1 MALFRKKT
9 PPPDPPP
16 LDPVQIVR
24 GYHQRT
30 KHHPQR
36 YAAALGYLDW
46 ETQPDPFRRFDG
58 APLVGLPRTPAPEV
72 PYAALFTPGAVPA
85 EPLGLEAVSTFLFHA
100 LALSAWKS
108 TEGARWSL
116 RVDPSSGN
124 LHPTEGWLLLPALDG
139 LHDGSALWH
148 YAPKEHGLER
158 RATWDAAAW
167 SDVAAHL
174 PEGGFLVA
182 LSSVPWRESWKYGE
196 RAYRYCQHDVGHA
209 LGCLRLSAALLG
221 WSLERVPGLPD
232 DVLAALLGTERDD
245 ASHEH
250 EEEVPDL
257 LAVVRPVGGVGAAP
271 SGVALQPA
279 LAALSADATFAGTAN
294 ALSSDHHPW
303 DVIPVI
309 EQVTRTQV
317 ARTADPSEAAAAEDL
332 PSPGAGPSAE
342 GPAASEAG
350 TATPAAQRTPP
361 SVPLAVPEALRPPA
375 APLAATLI
383 RQRRS
388 AVSMDGQTALPRD
401 AFESLLARLVPA
413 LTPTPFDALST
424 PPRVHLALFVH
435 RVDGLDPG
443 LYLLL
448 RDGTGEELLRP
459 RSRPEFT
466 WEHPEGTPAELPLVR
481 LAKGDVRRTAAS
493 LSCGQDIAADG
504 VFAVAM
510 LADLGGA
517 LTSEGPPA
525 YRALHWEAG
534 LIGQVLYLEAEA
546 WGVRSTGIGC
556 FFDDPTHA
564 TLGLTDDRVQTL
576 YHFTVGGPVEDDR
589 LTTEP
594 AYPDAE
600 A

>member
-1 MALFRKKT
+1 MALFRKK
-9 PPPDPPP
+9 PPKPDPPP

-46 ETQPDPFRRFDG
+46 ETQPDPFRRFEG
-58 APLVGLPRTPAPEV
+58 APLVGLSREAAPQV
-72 PYAALFTPGAVPA
+72 PYAALFSPGAVPA
-85 EPLGLEAVSTFLFHA
+85 APLTQATISTFLFHA

-108 TEGARWSL
+108 TGDARWSL

-139 LHDGSALWH
+139 LHDGPALWH
-148 YAPKEHGLER
+148 YAPKQHGLER
-158 RATWDAAAW
+158 RATWDDTAW
-167 SDVAAHL
+167 SALAGLL
-174 PEGGFLVA
+174 PEDAFLVA

-209 LGCLRLSAALLG
+209 LGCLRLSAALHG

-232 DVLAALLGTERDD
+232 ASLATLLGTDRDD
-245 ASHEH
+245 GSHEH
-250 EEEVPDL
+250 EEEFPDL
-257 LAVVRPVGGVGAAP
+257 LALVRPTGSAGGTPSAADLAP
-271 SGVALQPA
+271 T
-279 LAALSADATFAGTAN
+279 LAALATDAVFAGTAN
-294 ALSSDHHPW
+294 ELSSDHHPW

-309 EQVTRTQV
+309 EQVTRTPASQ
-317 ARTADPSEAAAAEDL
+317 ATAATVEPDPAQAAIE
-332 PSPGAGPSAE
+332 
-342 GPAASEAG
+342 
-350 TATPAAQRTPP
+350 
-361 SVPLAVPEALRPPA
+361 
-375 APLAATLI
+375 PLAAGTRDAVDPTGSAAPRQPSSDPGIEALLPPTDPLATTLI

-388 AVSMDGQTALPRD
+388 AVSMDGQTGLPRA

-413 LTPTPFDALST
+413 LTPTPFDALSAPT
-424 PPRVHLALFVH
+424 RVHLALFVH

-448 RDGTGEELLRP
+448 REDGGEELLRP
-459 RSRPEFT
+459 RTRPDFT
-466 WEHPEGTPAELPLVR
+466 WEHPEGTPQQLPLVR
-481 LAKGDVRRTAAS
+481 LAKADVRRTAAS
-493 LSCGQDIAADG
+493 LCCGQDIAADG

-510 LADLGGA
+510 LADLGGGLA
-517 LTSEGPPA
+517 ADGPPA
-525 YRALHWEAG
+525 YRALHWETG

-564 TLGLTDDRVQTL
+564 TLGLTDARVQTL
-576 YHFTVGGPVEDDR
+576 YHFTVGGPVDDDR

-594 AYPDAE
+594 AYPE
-600 A
+600 TTS

>member
-1 MALFRKKT
+1 MALFRKK
-9 PPPDPPP
+9 PPKPDPPP

-36 YAAALGYLDW
+36 YASALGYLDW
-46 ETQPDPFRRFDG
+46 ESQPDPFRRFDG
-58 APLVGLPRTPAPEV
+58 APLVSLPMTPAPGV

-85 EPLGLEAVSTFLFHA
+85 APVGLATISTFLFHA

-108 TEGARWSL
+108 TGDTRWSL

-139 LHDGSALWH
+139 LHDGPALWH

-158 RATWDAAAW
+158 RASWDSGPW
-167 SDVAAHL
+167 SDVAGQL
-174 PEGGFLVA
+174 PEGAFLVA
-182 LSSVPWRESWKYGE
+182 LSTVPWRESWKYGE

-232 DVLAALLGTERDD
+232 AALAALLGTDRDD

-257 LAVVRPVGGVGAAP
+257 LAVVRPARSAGGAPTAAE
-271 SGVALQPA
+271 LQPTLAA
-279 LAALSADATFAGTAN
+279 LAAGADFAGTAN
-294 ALSSDHHPW
+294 ALSPDHHPW

-309 EQVTRTQV
+309 EQIT
-317 ARTADPSEAAAAEDL
+317 RTAD
-332 PSPGAGPSAE
+332 
-342 GPAASEAG
+342 ASEAG
-350 TATPAAQRTPP
+350 ATTPTAPSEPSAA
-361 SVPLAVPEALRPPA
+361 LVPEALRPPA
-375 APLAATLI
+375 EPLASTLI

-388 AVSMDGQTALPRD
+388 AVSMDRQTGLPRA

-413 LTPTPFDALST
+413 LTPTPFDALSA

-448 RDGTGEELLRP
+448 RDGSGKELLRA
-459 RSRPEFT
+459 RTRPEFT

-481 LAKGDVRRTAAS
+481 LATGDVRRTAAS

-517 LTSEGPPA
+517 LDAEGPPA

-576 YHFTVGGPVEDDR
+576 YHFTVGGPVDDDR

-594 AYPDAE
+594 AYPDRAL
-600 A
+600 